1 MGTHRAARPGLR
13 IGEVARRTGITTA
26 TLRAWETR
34 HGLLAPARTTGGQRL
49 YREADITRVRAV
61 RQLVAE
67 GWSVAGAVSQ
77 ILGQPGE
84 QKGATG
90 PPSADTREGENQDG
104 AKARGLLP
112 PSRSGRPLLDALAA
126 VDAYAVVAAYEAVR
140 DLLRASDPGEVRDT
154 LVGLVERLGGQVGE
168 AALQDDTVMP
178 VDLSFGEGPPLLPRA
193 AATSV
198 ARMRLEAVLPLLVED
213 ARVLVHRLQLSTNT
227 GTVGHAG
234 GKMLA

>member
-1 MGTHRAARPGLR
+1 MGTHRVASPGLR
-13 IGEVARRTGITTA
+13 IGEVARRTGMTTA

-34 HGLLAPARTTGGQRL
+34 YGLLAPARTAGGQRL
-49 YREADITRVRAV
+49 YWEADVTRVRAV

-77 ILGQPGE
+77 VLGQPGE
-84 QKGATG
+84 AKDPTG
-90 PPSADTREGENQDG
+90 LPSADTGEGESRG
-104 AKARGLLP
+104 GPVARGMLS

-140 DLLRASDPGEVRDT
+140 DLLRASSPAEVRDT

-168 AALQDDTVMP
+168 AAVQDDTVLP
-178 VDLSFGEGPPLLPRA
+178 VDLAFGEGPPLLPRA
-193 AATSV
+193 PSASV

-213 ARVLVHRLQLSTNT
+213 ARVLVHRLQLSTHT
-227 GTVGHAG
+227 DTASRAG
-234 GKMLA
+234 AQC